1 MLETV
6 DALEEVTETVSQE
19 EAFSEVLQTH
29 LKIQANHAYE
39 ILSLTKGHA
48 IVRMLTKQTEKI
60 DDTGYVYEASLFSC
74 ANFCAI
80 ASVNEPDTC
89 LISAQVEFLNPV
101 QEQDEAILFEATATT
116 NSSGKKQI
124 SVVGTVDGI
133 VVFES
138 SFVTLKLDSR
148 SLLKNE
154 NQN

>member
-1 MLETV
+1 MLE
-6 DALEEVTETVSQE
+6 ALDEVTETIEQE
-19 EAFSEVLQTH
+19 PETFNEVLQTH
-29 LKIQANHAYE
+29 QKIQANHAYE
-39 ILSLTKGHA
+39 ILSLAKGHA

-80 ASVNEPDTC
+80 AAVNETETH
-89 LISAQVEFLNPV
+89 LISAQLEFLNPIKEDDGEV
-101 QEQDEAILFEATATT
+101 TFEAIATT

-124 SVVGTVDGI
+124 EVVGTVDGI

-138 SFVTLKLDSR
+138 SFVTLKLDGK

-154 NQN
+154 D